1 MTLTRILLIGF
12 AVILAACA
20 KKEEAARDKPVADSS
35 PAGRY
40 FAQAENFAKEAKY
53 DSAIIY
59 LEKARAGYEAAG
71 DWEGVVHADNKI
83 GENQT
88 EKGAYDQAIEVLNKT
103 LALGQS
109 KFGEQHRLVAETY
122 HNLGYTNWR
131 QGKLDE
137 ALAHH
142 KKALALRLSVLGER
156 HAEIAQSYHFLGEV
170 YQAQGDLDRA
180 IDFHELG
187 LSIRKATLGERDA
200 AVAESYNATA
210 GDYWFKGDYDKA
222 LDYCHNALAIWRN
235 TVGEQHPKTAN
246 TYGNLAILY
255 ATKGDHV
262 QALEFF
268 NKELAIRLAILG
280 EQHPRVANTYGNI
293 GLTHELLEEYDEAL
307 VYVEKAIAGMTA
319 RMGEKHP
326 LLANNYNNKGKILH
340 RLGHDDQAIAAHNQ
354 ALAIL
359 LPTVGEKHPF
369 VAQAYNH
376 LGEAHIGKRDY
387 AAALTSFDKSASVMQ
402 ALYGKHHP
410 ELAQVYNNMGKM
422 RLELRQYDLALQ
434 NFQHA
439 ISANIPTLLDDD
451 LYADPPLIKVLSEND
466 LLLSLDGKAQAFAE
480 RHAHQSQDGP
490 DLKAGVAAYQ
500 HASRLIDKMRS
511 GYKAE
516 GSKLF
521 LSQNAQDIY
530 DKAIQSTRRLRDPV
544 EQETAFSFA
553 EKSKAGIILE
563 ALTEAE
569 AKQYA
574 GIPDSLL
581 AKEHQLRIDLAF
593 YDRNLTEA
601 HMNPKSADS
610 AKTAQWRDKEF
621 QLKQDYEALLERFER
636 EYPDYYNLKYRLNTV
651 TVAQVRSEILSE
663 NTALVEY
670 FTGKDS
676 LFIFTITA
684 NTFAVTAAAK
694 DTAFERA
701 IHELRQGIVEQNFGK
716 YTQPA
721 HQLYQTLLA
730 PVADKL
736 AATNLIIIPDAA
748 LSRVPFEALLAHPV
762 AAAGGLKDFANLPF
776 VLKDHAVSYAY
787 SATLLQQTLKRK
799 KAATSRD
806 YLAFAPVF
814 AEGLPAGTRGGDFF
828 KENFALDSSKTASAT
843 ATATS
848 TAAAS
853 ATRIR
858 GYLPASKT
866 EVTNVFG
873 EFNARYNFFER
884 WLGKKSQIYLERE
897 AKEEKLKLRDLSAYR
912 FLHFATHGLVNEK
925 NPKLSGLV
933 LTREDSTSKEDGIL
947 HLGEIYNLKLNA
959 ELVVL
964 SACETGLGQVAK
976 GEGIIGLTRGFL
988 YAGAANL
995 LVSLWQVSDVTTA
1008 DLMVDFYD
1016 KMLGGMSKPEA
1027 LREAKLQMILRHPE
1041 YAKPYYWAPFILVG
1055 R

>member
-1 MTLTRILLIGF
+1 MSPTRILLIGF
-12 AVILAACA
+12 AAILVSCA
-20 KKEEAARDKPVADSS
+20 KKEETAREKSAADSS

-40 FAQAENFAKEAKY
+40 FTQAEKFSKEAKY

-71 DWEGVVHADNKI
+71 HWEGVMHADNKI

-88 EKGAYDQAIEVLNKT
+88 EKGAYDQALELLNKT

-142 KKALALRLSVLGER
+142 KKALSLRLAVLGER
-156 HAEIAQSYHFLGEV
+156 HAEVAQSYHFLGEV
-170 YQAQGDLDRA
+170 YQSQGDLDRA

-187 LSIRKATLGERDA
+187 LSIRKAILGERDA
-200 AVAESYNATA
+200 AVAESYNTMA

-222 LDYCHNALAIWRN
+222 LDYCHKALAIWRN

-340 RLGHDDQAIAAHNQ
+340 RLGHDDQAIAAHNK
-354 ALAIL
+354 ALSIL

-376 LGEAHIGKRDY
+376 LGEAFTGKRDY
-387 AAALTSFDKSASVMQ
+387 TPALTSFNKAASVMQ

-410 ELAQVYNNMGKM
+410 ELAQVYNNMGKT
-422 RLELRQYDLALQ
+422 RLELRQFDLALQ
-434 NFQHA
+434 DFQHA

-480 RHAHQSQDGP
+480 RAQQSQDP
-490 DLKAGVAAYQ
+490 RDLKAGVATYQ

-530 DKAIQSTRRLRDPV
+530 DKAIQSTRHLRDHV
-544 EQETAFSFA
+544 EQETAFAFA

-601 HMNPKSADS
+601 QMNPKSADS
-610 AKTAQWRDKEF
+610 AQTAQWRDKEF

-684 NTFAVTAAAK
+684 NTFSVTAAAK

-716 YTQPA
+716 YTQAA

-748 LSRVPFEALLAHPV
+748 LSTVPFEALLAHSV
-762 AAAGGLKDFANLPF
+762 AAEGGLKDFANLPF
-776 VLKDHAVSYAY
+776 VLNDRAVSYAY
-787 SATLLQQTLKRK
+787 SATLLQQTLKRQ
-799 KAATSRD
+799 KATTSRD

-828 KENFALDSSKTASAT
+828 KENFAPDSAATAST
-843 ATATS
+843 
-848 TAAAS
+848 
-853 ATRIR
+853 TRLR

-873 EFNARYNFFER
+873 EFNAHYNFFER
-884 WLGKKSQIYLERE
+884 WFGKKSQIYLERE
-897 AKEEKLKLRDLSAYR
+897 AKEEKLKSRDLSDYR
-912 FLHFATHGLVNEK
+912 FLHFATHGLINVQ

-947 HLGEIYNLKLNA
+947 HLSEIYNLNLNA
-959 ELVVL
+959 DLVVL
-964 SACETGLGQVAK
+964 SACETGLGQIAR

-988 YAGAANL
+988 YAGASNV
-995 LVSLWQVSDVTTA
+995 LVSLWQVSDATTA

-1027 LREAKLQMILRHPE
+1027 LREAKLQMIRRHAE

>member
-1 MTLTRILLIGF
+1 MNPTRILLIGF
-12 AVILAACA
+12 AALLVSCA
-20 KKEEAARDKPVADSS
+20 KQEEAARENPAADSS

-40 FAQAENFAKEAKY
+40 FAQAENFFKEAKY
-53 DSAIIY
+53 DSAIVY

-71 DWEGVVHADNKI
+71 NWEGVVHADNKI
-83 GENQT
+83 GENQA
-88 EKGAYDQAIEVLNKT
+88 EMGAYEQALELLNKT
-103 LALGQS
+103 LALGRS
-109 KFGEQHRLVAETY
+109 KFGEQHRLVAATY
-122 HNLGYTNWR
+122 HHLGYTNWR

-142 KKALALRLSVLGER
+142 KKALALRLAVLGER
-156 HAEIAQSYHFLGEV
+156 HAEVAQSYHFLGEV
-170 YQAQGDLDRA
+170 YQTQGDLERA
-180 IDFHELG
+180 IAFHELG

-200 AVAESYNATA
+200 AVAESYNTMA
-210 GDYWFKGDYDKA
+210 GDHWFKGDYDKA
-222 LDYCHNALAIWRN
+222 LDYCHKALAIWRH

-262 QALEFF
+262 PALEFF
-268 NKELAIRLAILG
+268 GKELAIRLAILG

-293 GLTHELLEEYDEAL
+293 GLTHELLGEYDQAL
-307 VYVEKAIAGMTA
+307 VYTEKAIAGMTA

-326 LLANNYNNKGKILH
+326 ILANNYNNKGKILH
-340 RLGHDDQAIAAHNQ
+340 RLGHDDQAMAAHNK
-354 ALAIL
+354 ALSIL
-359 LPTVGEKHPF
+359 LPAVGEKHPA

-376 LGEAHIGKRDY
+376 LGEAHIGKRNY

-410 ELAQVYNNMGKM
+410 ELAQVYNNMGKT

-434 NFQHA
+434 DFQRA
-439 ISANIPTLLDDD
+439 VGANIPTLLDDD
-451 LYADPPLIKVLSEND
+451 LYADPPLLNVLSEND
-466 LLLSLDGKAQAFAE
+466 LLLSLDGKARAFVA
-480 RHAHQSQDGP
+480 RHAHQSQDP
-490 DLKAGVAAYQ
+490 RDLKAGVAAYQ
-500 HASRLIDKMRS
+500 YASRLIDKMRS

-530 DKAIQSTRRLRDPV
+530 DRAIQSTRRLLDPA
-544 EQETAFSFA
+544 EQETAFLFA

-581 AKEHQLRIDLAF
+581 AKEHQLRVDLAF

-601 HMNPKSADS
+601 QMNPKSADS
-610 AKTAQWRDKEF
+610 AKTAQWRDQEF

-651 TVAQVRSEILSE
+651 TVAQVRNEILGE

-684 NTFAVTAAAK
+684 NAFGVTAAAK
-694 DTAFERA
+694 DASFERA
-701 IHELRQGIVEQNFGK
+701 IQELRQGIVEQNFRK
-716 YTQPA
+716 YTQAA

-730 PVADKL
+730 PLKAGDKL

-748 LSRVPFEALLAHPV
+748 LSTVPFEALLAHPV
-762 AAAGGLKDFANLPF
+762 AAAGGLKDFANLPL
-776 VLKDHAVSYAY
+776 VLNDHAVSYAY

-799 KAATSRD
+799 GATASRD

-814 AEGLPAGTRGGDFF
+814 AEGLPAGTRGGDFL
-828 KENFALDSSKTASAT
+828 KEVFVHDSSQTATASAP
-843 ATATS
+843 ATVH
-848 TAAAS
+848 
-853 ATRIR
+853 ATRLR
-858 GYLPASKT
+858 GYLPVSKM

-884 WLGKKSQIYLERE
+884 WLGRKSQIYLERE
-897 AKEEKLKLRDLSAYR
+897 AKEEKLKSPALRDYR
-912 FLHFATHGLVNEK
+912 YLHFATHGLVNEK

-933 LTREDSTSKEDGIL
+933 LTREDSSSTEDGIL
-947 HLGEIYNLKLNA
+947 HLGEIYNLNLNA
-959 ELVVL
+959 DLVVL

-988 YAGAANL
+988 YAGASNL

-1027 LREAKLQMILRHPE
+1027 LREAKLQMIHRHPE